1 MMLKLIISPQ
11 AREDLFDI
19 WFYIAEDSTINADR
33 FTAKIVKK
41 YEWLTENSEAGV
53 KCDDLLPGLRS
64 FPYAKYMLY
73 YRVKNNTLELVRIL
87 HGSRD
92 LGLVFH

>member
-1 MMLKLIISPQ
+1 MIFGFISQ
-11 AREDLFDI
+11 K
-19 WFYIAEDSTINADR
+19 IAINVDR
-33 FTAKIVKK
+33 FTRKIVKK
-41 YEWLTENSEAGV
+41 YEWLTENGEAGV
-53 KCDDLLPGLRS
+53 KCDDLLSGLRS

-73 YRVKNNTLELVRIL
+73 YRVKNSTLELVRIL